1 MKLFL
6 QFSSSESLPIVI
18 NADALYIANVKQKSN
33 LIFNIIF
40 SFNFREAVIRC
51 FCLGMN
57 RGKSG
62 HLRAEFPVKAGGA
75 YFKISSR
82 LVQQKVDRLVHK
94 VRVKRWGKSSPPRG
108 QLSGQCK
115 PNSMQ
120 GERGNR
126 VARSMVSGTPHLHT
140 RRINAN

>member
-1 MKLFL
+1 MVGSF
-6 QFSSSESLPIVI
+6 
-18 NADALYIANVKQKSN
+18 IANVKTSD
-33 LIFNIIF
+33 LIPHKIF
-40 SFNFREAVIRC
+40 LFKFREAVIRC
-51 FCLGMN
+51 FYFCIN

-62 HLRAEFPVKAGGA
+62 HRRAEFPVKAGGA
-75 YFKISSR
+75 YVKISSR
-82 LVQQKVDRLVHK
+82 LVQQKVNRLVRK

-120 GERGNR
+120 GEIGNG

>member
-1 MKLFL
+1 MWYGSF
-6 QFSSSESLPIVI
+6 
-18 NADALYIANVKQKSN
+18 IANAKTSD
-33 LIFNIIF
+33 LIPHKIF
-40 SFNFREAVIRC
+40 LFNFREAVIRC
-51 FCLGMN
+51 FYFCIN

-62 HLRAEFPVKAGGA
+62 HRRAEFPVKAGGA
-75 YFKISSR
+75 YVKISSR
-82 LVQQKVDRLVHK
+82 LVQQKVNRLVRK
-94 VRVKRWGKSSPPRG
+94 VRVKRWGKSSPPRR

-120 GERGNR
+120 GEIGNG

>member
-1 MKLFL
+1 MLGLQPPGIERHRLFHSGRGKAHRL
-6 QFSSSESLPIVI
+6 RPMWSRRLHPEM
-18 NADALYIANVKQKSN
+18 NYI
-33 LIFNIIF
+33 
-40 SFNFREAVIRC
+40 FREAVIRC
-51 FCLGMN
+51 FHFGKS

-62 HLRAEFPVKAGGA
+62 HHRAEFLVKTRGT

-82 LVQQKVDRLVHK
+82 LVQQKINRLVRK

-120 GERGNR
+120 GEIGNG
-126 VARSMVSGTPHLHT
+126 VARSMVSGTSHLQL

>member
-1 MKLFL
+1 MRENRILRTLK
-6 QFSSSESLPIVI
+6 
-18 NADALYIANVKQKSN
+18 KSN
-33 LIFNIIF
+33 LIFNPIF

-51 FCLGMN
+51 FCLGRN

-75 YFKISSR
+75 YLKMSSR
-82 LVQQKVDRLVHK
+82 LVQQKVNRLVYK

-108 QLSGQCK
+108 QLSGRCK

-120 GERGNR
+120 GEIGNR
-126 VARSMVSGTPHLHT
+126 VARSKVSGTPHLHK

>member
-1 MKLFL
+1 MVGSF
-6 QFSSSESLPIVI
+6 
-18 NADALYIANVKQKSN
+18 IANAKTSD
-33 LIFNIIF
+33 LIPHKIF
-40 SFNFREAVIRC
+40 LFNFREAVIRC
-51 FCLGMN
+51 FYFCIN

-62 HLRAEFPVKAGGA
+62 HRRAEFPVKAGGA
-75 YFKISSR
+75 YVKISSR
-82 LVQQKVDRLVHK
+82 LVQQKVNRLVRK
-94 VRVKRWGKSSPPRG
+94 VRVKRWGKSSPPRR

-120 GERGNR
+120 GEIGNR